1 MKRKIITSLLVFLMV
16 LALAPLPS
24 KGKSETE
31 QVKDFATSFIEK
43 TFNSYQ
49 TFDMEDIE
57 DFLKEGNDLFYE
69 EMEIRSIFS
78 KYLVLATE
86 NAGETIHS
94 IDFNP
99 GEMKVTKD
107 GSLYRVDMPE
117 IKRILHKDDLY
128 EKNMTD
134 ERVSE
139 ATVYILSEDSKLYVV
154 DLYSDDN
161 TSVSLNKYERLEDL
175 GYRPYEDETMYSNN
189 KGYERPV
196 LGLEKPLEVQK
207 NTLMSKENPAM
218 AQLKELKN
226 STIEELQR
234 EVDRSKNPEWKK
246 KLMEEISIDQMWNEK
261 EIKLFGIN
269 GMSRYSRDVIFL
281 Y

>member
-1 MKRKIITSLLVFLMV
+1 
-16 LALAPLPS
+16 
-24 KGKSETE
+24 
-31 QVKDFATSFIEK
+31 
-43 TFNSYQ
+43 
-49 TFDMEDIE
+49 
-57 DFLKEGNDLFYE
+57 FLKEGNDLFDE

-99 GEMKVTKD
+99 REMKVTKD

-117 IKRILHKDDLY
+117 IKRILHKDDPY
-128 EKNMTD
+128 EKNITD

-139 ATVYILSEDSKLYVV
+139 ATVYILPEDSKFYVV

-189 KGYERPV
+189 IDYERPV

-246 KLMEEISIDQMWNEK
+246 KLMEEISIDQMSNEK